1 MHARLLSLLLLLA
14 LALALALL
22 APLILLA
29 GCIRHTHL
37 VHFSF
42 FHIHLL
48 HSHLLVICIILC
60 IYFIYTHTHT
70 HTAQIQKQ
78 LWKKLK
84 NIVLI
89 NPTVKPNS
97 QAFFGRVS
105 IAASF
110 FRPFASCRRVRRV
123 KEKMAE

>member
-1 MHARLLSLLLLLA
+1 MDTWTHEHRLASLHARLLSLLLL

-60 IYFIYTHTHT
+60 IYILFTHTDT
-70 HTAQIQKQ
+70 RGT
-78 LWKKLK
+78 
-84 NIVLI
+84 NTETIVEEVEEHCF
-89 NPTVKPNS
+89 N
-97 QAFFGRVS
+97 
-105 IAASF
+105 
-110 FRPFASCRRVRRV
+110 
-123 KEKMAE
+123 